1 MQPVFRK
8 IFGLKCLEDRGN
20 VPYCSC
26 FKSICQILFLFGE
39 MKLLAILACGFCFC
53 SPAEQNYDYFVDKNP
68 DEYDQAVDVDGA
80 DPAQGQDSQKK
91 QNGKDGGEE
100 LPPCSEVH

>member
-1 MQPVFRK
+1 
-8 IFGLKCLEDRGN
+8 
-20 VPYCSC
+20 
-26 FKSICQILFLFGE
+26 

-100 LPPCSEVH
+100 IPLCSEVHEDSSSLAPWNREYLKVFNLVLKRQAKSKK